1 MINQRIGAFIAV
13 LRKEQGMTQEQ
24 FAERLGV
31 SNRSVSRWENG
42 NTLPDLSMMQLICQI
57 TGITLSELLS
67 GARQD
72 PSGEAPDSALAVLA
86 LWDREKLAKLRS
98 LNGWF
103 GLGLVT
109 LLAAVMAAAA
119 LGRAEGWLLAGLGYG
134 IGFRCQRP
142 AAMRKNQMM

>member
-1 MINQRIGAFIAV
+1 MINQRIGAFIAA

-42 NTLPDLSMMQLICQI
+42 NTLPDLSLMQLICQI

-72 PSGEAPDSALAVLA
+72 PACEAPDSALAVLA

-98 LNGWF
+98 LNAWF

-109 LLAAVMAAAA
+109 LLAAVMAAGISA
-119 LGRAEGWLLAGLGYG
+119 L
-134 IGFRCQRP
+134 P
-142 AAMRKNQMM
+142 